1 MAKQPTPITDPRDV
15 PPTARPVH
23 GLPKEG
29 DVVDESFAITQEL
42 ILPVKDAA
50 SLKAAEEK
58 LAKQS
63 WSDRVEWV
71 ELGQLSLD
79 TKPATDSTGGSSGG
93 SATARAITLGGNTSI
108 AETRNK
114 GFFNLQAAFERGL
127 KTEFEEEKDVSREIM
142 EATQQ
147 TAKDALASILPSQAF
162 LFVPPDELFRAQQEA
177 EKLARDF
184 AKECLGAQK
193 NPDKDAMNKGGKSNE
208 LKSSLGRKLRGLS
221 LRHDGRM
228 HIFPYSQ
235 QYAPET
241 GIATVA
247 AIESRY
253 QSITG
258 DHGRVG
264 APIR

>member
-1 MAKQPTPITDPRDV
+1 MAKQSTPITDPRDV
-15 PPTARPVH
+15 PPTAKPVH

-29 DVVDESFAITQEL
+29 DVTEERFGVAQDL

-58 LAKQS
+58 LSKHS
-63 WSDRVEWV
+63 WSERVEWT
-71 ELGQLSLD
+71 ELGQLTLD
-79 TKPATDSTGGSSGG
+79 TKPATDSSGSNTGSS
-93 SATARAITLGGNTSI
+93 TARSITIGGNTSV
-108 AETRNK
+108 AEARNK
-114 GFFNLQAAFERGL
+114 GFFNLQAAFERGM
-127 KTEFEEEKDVSREIM
+127 KTEFEEEKDASREIM
-142 EATQQ
+142 EAAQQ
-147 TAKDALASILPSQAF
+147 TARDALASILPSQAF
-162 LFVPPDELFRAQQEA
+162 MFIPPDELFRAQQEA

-184 AKECLGAQK
+184 AKECLGAHK
-193 NPDKDAMNKGGKSNE
+193 NPDKDAMHKGGKSGE

-264 APIR
+264 TPIR